1 MDTEEFFFRCICLQ
15 DFFFFFKN
23 LIRSKNGLIRNV
35 KLDYLL
41 QDIHTRKKV
50 KIFQKLEREI
60 EIIIFLFPTEL
71 VHLFSSPVAFLLDLY
86 LKTCQLTKKH
96 RRLSG
101 RSSILSLIGGPLHYS
116 HQSHLFIHVAAPLS
130 HFKMKGEKM

>member
-1 MDTEEFFFRCICLQ
+1 M
-15 DFFFFFKN
+15 
-23 LIRSKNGLIRNV
+23 
-35 KLDYLL
+35 
-41 QDIHTRKKV
+41 
-50 KIFQKLEREI
+50 
-60 EIIIFLFPTEL
+60 

-130 HFKMKGEKM
+130 HFKMKGEKMWTAINLKSRPPGSGQSYKSQWVTLFCQDEWYCVESLGQAASVSSLRQNLKKCICHLLRLIDLVPLSSS